1 VDTVV
6 WRAASLL
13 LSYPDQRFYD
23 RRPML
28 RAAVADLPDGVARR
42 RLDAF
47 LDEVDRTPPMGLTVH
62 FLDVCRGGRLLLLAE
77 HAHHV
82 EEERLRA
89 RARLAD
95 LYQAADHD
103 PEDEPPDS
111 LPVMLEYAALCADDW
126 LLREHQVALE
136 RLHAALEAQGSLY
149 TAPVEAVRATLMPA
163 VPPAAPPV
171 PRVQRPVA
179 IEERSALR
187 VPPAPAIPGTTSRRV
202 HTARGV
208 RGCGVRVDALAGPVT
223 ARAHRDLA
231 LAMFLHAEGV
241 HAGAGQDE
249 ERPAL
254 RS

>member
-1 VDTVV
+1 MDTVV

-47 LDEVDRTPPMGLTVH
+47 LDHVDRTPPMGLTVH
-62 FLDVCRGGRLLLLAE
+62 FLNVCRGGRLLLLADHGH
-77 HAHHV
+77 HAK
-82 EEERLRA
+82 EERRRA
-89 RARLAD
+89 RTRLAD

-103 PEDEPPDS
+103 TEDEPPDS

-126 LLREHQVALE
+126 LLREHQDALE
-136 RLHAALEAQGSLY
+136 RLHAALEAQGSPY
-149 TAPVEAVRATLMPA
+149 ASPVEAVRATLMPA
-163 VPPAAPPV
+163 VPPAAPPL

-179 IEERSALR
+179 IEERSAVR
-187 VPPAPAIPGTTSRRV
+187 VPAVPAATPRRG

-208 RGCGVRVDALAGPVT
+208 HGRRVRVDALAGAVT

-241 HAGAGQDE
+241 HAEAGQDE
-249 ERPAL
+249 EQPAL